1 MKKGIQAKIKEEQ
14 LPDEP
19 QVNQLASK
27 IIFYYLSGLGLG
39 ICKLFPPLLTPGFIM
54 LMFSNIY
61 YEFIKVPLV
70 FWVQIMHVSKYDV
83 MVPVVCLYNLSET
96 RSIIIYK

>member
-39 ICKLFPPLLTPGFIM
+39 ICKLFPPLFTQVLLCSCSQIYIMSSSKFHWSSGFKSCM
-54 LMFSNIY
+54 YPNM
-61 YEFIKVPLV
+61 
-70 FWVQIMHVSKYDV
+70 M
-83 MVPVVCLYNLSET
+83 
-96 RSIIIYK
+96 